1 MKSPLKAPPKK
12 KKEREKGR
20 KERTRER
27 KKENLPTI
35 VRAVQKPYN
44 PQMKKFL
51 LE

>member
-12 KKEREKGR
+12 KEEREKGR
-20 KERTRER
+20 RER
-27 KKENLPTI
+27 KKENSPTI